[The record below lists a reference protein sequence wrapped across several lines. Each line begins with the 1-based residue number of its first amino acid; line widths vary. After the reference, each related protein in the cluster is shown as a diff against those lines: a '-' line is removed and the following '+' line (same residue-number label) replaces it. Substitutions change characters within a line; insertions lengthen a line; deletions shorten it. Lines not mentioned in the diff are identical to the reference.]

1 MTIMQAIENIEMN
14 NEVDEM
20 VFIESFQMLI
30 DSKIV
35 WELQGSYGR
44 MAAELIERG
53 YCKPLQT

>member
-53 YCKPLQT
+53 YCNPPQT

>member
-1 MTIMQAIENIEMN
+1 MTITQAIENIEMN

-53 YCKPLQT
+53 YCKLPQT

>member
-1 MTIMQAIENIEMN
+1 MTITQAIENIEMN

-53 YCKPLQT
+53 HCKTPQT

>member
-1 MTIMQAIENIEMN
+1 MQAIKNIEMN

-53 YCKPLQT
+53 YCKLPQT

>member
-53 YCKPLQT
+53 YCKLPQT